1 MKAFLIDPVA
11 KTITEVEHKT
21 DGKDGGLRDIYTLLG
36 CDLIDIVRMRDGDG
50 AYVDDE
56 GLLKSPSPD
65 SFWAMPELY
74 GEVAAWTGK
83 GLVLGSDAK
92 GVSTEPKI
100 TLDELKRIVVFLS
113 PDQLLTYI
121 SAGEDE

>member
-1 MKAFLIDPVA
+1 MKAFLIDPIA
-11 KTITEVEHKT
+11 KTITEVEHDLGSDHFDALK
-21 DGKDGGLRDIYTLLG
+21 DIYRHIG
-36 CDLIDIVRMRDGDG
+36 CDLVDVVRLQDGDG
-50 AYVDDE
+50 IYVDDE

-74 GEVAAWTGK
+74 GEEAAWTGK

-92 GVSTEPKI
+92 GDSTEPKI
-100 TLDELKRIVVFLS
+100 TLDELKRIVVFLV

-121 SAGEDE
+121 TD

>member
-1 MKAFLIDPVA
+1 MKAFLIDPIA

-21 DGKDGGLRDIYTLLG
+21 EGEDGGLHDIYRHIG
-36 CDLIDIVRMRDGDG
+36 CDLVDVVRLQDGDG
-50 AYVDDE
+50 IYVDDE

-74 GEVAAWTGK
+74 GEEAAWTGK

-92 GVSTEPKI
+92 GDSTEPKI
-100 TLDELKRIVVFLS
+100 TLDELKRIVVFLV

-121 SAGEDE
+121 TD